1 SKDLRLLVVLD
12 MVDNITVTESA
23 AKYRI
28 HKATILRIRNC
39 WNQYG
44 LLFNP
49 LAGLKGI
56 KRVMC
61 ERTVKH
67 LQFLFRQRADWYIFE
82 LQEELEAATRKKIS
96 IATVWRC
103 LHRIGMT
110 YKQLSHRASERNEA
124 QRAAFLQF
132 IAQFNR
138 NELIF
143 FDEAAWNE
151 KSLERRRGYGLKGMR
166 AV

>member
-1 SKDLRLLVVLD
+1 
-12 MVDNITVTESA
+12 
-23 AKYRI
+23 
-28 HKATILRIRNC
+28 
-39 WNQYG
+39 
-44 LLFNP
+44 
-49 LAGLKGI
+49 
-56 KRVMC
+56 
-61 ERTVKH
+61 
-67 LQFLFRQRADWYIFE
+67 LFRQRADWYIFE

-110 YKQLSHRASERNEA
+110 YKQLSHRASEQNEA